1 MNEKEL
7 YREYEIAKSKL
18 NYKQQAFADAYI
30 NNHGNATQAYKSAG
44 YKCTTEQ
51 AYGAAA
57 SKLLKTDKV
66 QKYISISKQINA
78 SYCSVERQ
86 DIIRKLEHMITSGEF
101 PANQVLTAIQMLNQ
115 MNGWNAPTV
124 TKTKSEVTFNDES
137 IKRMNE
143 ISGMSY
149 EEKVEKLKQL
159 KEHVQF
165 NN

>member
-1 MNEKEL
+1 MDEKEL
-7 YREYEIAKSKL
+7 YKQLEIAKSKL
-18 NYKQQAFADAYI
+18 NDRQIAFCENYLNLHNASEAYR
-30 NNHGNATQAYKSAG
+30 NAG
-44 YKCTTEQ
+44 YSTNSEKGVR
-51 AYGAAA
+51 ASA
-57 SKLLKTDKV
+57 SKLLSKPNISE
-66 QKYISISKQINA
+66 YISISKQINEKF
-78 SYCSVERQ
+78 SRITRE
-86 DIIRKLEHMITSGEF
+86 DLIRTLESMIKSTSTPKSEVRECMKLLM
-101 PANQVLTAIQMLNQ
+101 Q

-124 TKTKSEVTFNDES
+124 TKTEITYNDES